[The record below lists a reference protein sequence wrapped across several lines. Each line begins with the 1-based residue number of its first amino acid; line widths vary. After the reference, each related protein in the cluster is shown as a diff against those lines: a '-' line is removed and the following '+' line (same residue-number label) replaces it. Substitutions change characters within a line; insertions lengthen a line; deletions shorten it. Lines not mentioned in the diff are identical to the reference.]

1 MTIQEKYI
9 EKIKPIL
16 FPYKYNEKMFRDGQ
30 GYVFACPFCS
40 DSQKRESKR
49 KEKCAALT
57 PLAGSFQWVFNC
69 SRGLRNGKGSHR
81 CSKTMRF
88 DTFLKEWNPPVY
100 RKYLREKGTPLPNMN
115 YKPNF
120 DR

>member
-1 MTIQEKYI
+1 
-9 EKIKPIL
+9 
-16 FPYKYNEKMFRDGQ
+16 MFRDGM

-40 DSQKRESKR
+40 AEQKRESKA

-57 PLAGSFQWVFNC
+57 PLAGSYQWVFNC

-81 CSKTMRF
+81 CNQSMRF
-88 DTFLKEWNPPVY
+88 DYFLKQWNPPLY
-100 RKYLREKGTPLPNMN
+100 RKYLREKGTPPPMTS

-120 DR
+120 NK

>member
-9 EKIKPIL
+9 EIVKSIL
-16 FPYKYNEKMFRDGQ
+16 FPNKDNEKMFRDGQ

-69 SRGLRNGKGSHR
+69 SRGVHNGKGTHQ
-81 CSKTMRF
+81 CSQSMRF
-88 DTFLKEWNPPVY
+88 DYFLKQWNPPLY
-100 RKYLREKGTPLPNMN
+100 RKYLREKGTPPPKMN
-115 YKPNF
+115 YTPNF

>member
-9 EKIKPIL
+9 EKIKPVL
-16 FPYKYNEKMFRDGQ
+16 FPNKDNEKLFRDGQ

-40 DSQKRESKR
+40 DSQKRESKK

-69 SRGLRNGKGSHR
+69 SRGLRNGKGTHQ
-81 CSKTMRF
+81 CSQSMRF
-88 DTFLKEWNPPVY
+88 DYFLKQWNPPLY
-100 RKYLREKGTPLPNMN
+100 RQYLRDKGTPLPKMN
-115 YKPNF
+115 YTPKF